1 MNCSHKMKLST
12 QYIILTFFIL
22 RCSKEL
28 FQATSAISKSVR
40 HAIVRLY
47 DFLSRIKYIVEVL
60 ERYEIK
66 VYPALREYGHFLRNT
81 FFRKDMTRTS
91 GDFLEKKM
99 LVKTVGLKSIVEEI
113 PWRHSVLVRLLTY
126 GLKFN

>member
-1 MNCSHKMKLST
+1 M
-12 QYIILTFFIL
+12 
-22 RCSKEL
+22 
-28 FQATSAISKSVR
+28 
-40 HAIVRLY
+40 RLY

-66 VYPALREYGHFLRNT
+66 VYPALREYGHFLRST

-113 PWRHSVLVRLLTY
+113 P
-126 GLKFN
+126 